1 MRIEKYEA
9 TGNDFL
15 LVGAD
20 DAVSYLTN
28 CRTGALRPE
37 CVQQLCDR
45 HYGLGGDGLMVVK
58 NLSRFSTS
66 STGEYA
72 RGRSLVEVR
81 YYNSDGTEA
90 DFCGNGA
97 RCVARYAQRHG
108 WLQPQEYHGRVVLQG
123 VLRFQ
128 SQCYPLAIRYGD
140 RVLVGLP
147 WEDKYS
153 EVVSVPQVGEV
164 VLLNT
169 GVWHAV
175 VCCKPGELDAR
186 FEAEAG
192 KLRHE
197 VNTSLGGANV
207 DYYEVLREDSTSR
220 EIQVR
225 MRTFEM
231 GVEGETLSCGSGA
244 VAVAR
249 ACARGAELTNWR
261 YGKVR
266 LEVPGGELQVHPA
279 AFDPELDAWERSVKL
294 NRFNLECYLAGPAR
308 FVYSTEWG
316 SF

>member
-58 NLSRFSTS
+58 NLSWFSTF

-72 RGRSLVEVR
+72 RGESVVEVR

-108 WLQPQEYHGRVVLQG
+108 WLQPQVVDTRVVLLGLLQ
-123 VLRFQ
+123 FQ
-128 SQCYPLAIRYGD
+128 SQNYRVEIGYDGLVRVRVAELTSFPERVSLADG
-140 RVLVGLP
+140 
-147 WEDKYS
+147 
-153 EVVSVPQVGEV
+153 GEAL
-164 VLLNT
+164 LLNT
-169 GVWHAV
+169 GVWHCV
-175 VCCKPGELDAR
+175 VCCAPGTLDAR
-186 FEAEAG
+186 FEAEASS
-192 KLRHE
+192 LRHV
-197 VNTSLGGANV
+197 VNAPQGGANV
-207 DYYEVLREDSTSR
+207 DFYEVLHVDGEQG
-220 EIQVR
+220 ECQVR
-225 MRTFEM
+225 MRTFEK

-249 ACARGAELTNWR
+249 APSWKKPSA
-261 YGKVR
+261 
-266 LEVPGGELQVHPA
+266 PA
-279 AFDPELDAWERSVKL
+279 SQP
-294 NRFNLECYLAGPAR
+294 PAPAKP
-308 FVYSTEWG
+308 
-316 SF
+316 